1 MPKRFRL
8 TRRFPVA
15 MTEDGYRRL
24 KRFAAEA
31 GLDEGEALSFLFE
44 HFDSVMDKDNLTH
57 RLRLFNSE
65 LEGRKRYLT
74 ERGFPLGGHRLPSL
88 YRKNETKA
96 SRLTIGF
103 PLGSNTLRGSGGA
116 KPPGLRLRL

>member
-1 MPKRFRL
+1 MPKRLRL

-24 KRFAAEA
+24 KRFSKEA

-44 HFDSVMDKDNLTH
+44 NFTSVINGDNLTH

-65 LEGRKRYLT
+65 LEARKR
-74 ERGFPLGGHRLPSL
+74 
-88 YRKNETKA
+88 
-96 SRLTIGF
+96 
-103 PLGSNTLRGSGGA
+103 
-116 KPPGLRLRL
+116 

>member
-15 MTEDGYRRL
+15 MTEDGYRKL
-24 KRFAAEA
+24 KKFSAEA

-44 HFDSVMDKDNLTH
+44 NFKSVIDEDNLTH

-65 LEGRKRYLT
+65 IDARKR
-74 ERGFPLGGHRLPSL
+74 
-88 YRKNETKA
+88 
-96 SRLTIGF
+96 
-103 PLGSNTLRGSGGA
+103 
-116 KPPGLRLRL
+116 

>member
-24 KRFAAEA
+24 KRLATEA

-44 HFDSVMDKDNLTH
+44 NFDSVINEDTFSH

-65 LEGRKRYLT
+65 LESRKR
-74 ERGFPLGGHRLPSL
+74 
-88 YRKNETKA
+88 
-96 SRLTIGF
+96 
-103 PLGSNTLRGSGGA
+103 
-116 KPPGLRLRL
+116 

>member
-24 KRFAAEA
+24 RRFAADA

-44 HFDSVMDKDNLTH
+44 NFDSVTNTDTLTH
-57 RLRLFNSE
+57 RLRLFNAE
-65 LEGRKRYLT
+65 LEARK
-74 ERGFPLGGHRLPSL
+74 S
-88 YRKNETKA
+88 
-96 SRLTIGF
+96 
-103 PLGSNTLRGSGGA
+103 
-116 KPPGLRLRL
+116 

>member
-24 KRFAAEA
+24 RRFAAEA

-44 HFDSVMDKDNLTH
+44 NFSSVINEDNLTH

-65 LEGRKRYLT
+65 LEDRK
-74 ERGFPLGGHRLPSL
+74 
-88 YRKNETKA
+88 K
-96 SRLTIGF
+96 
-103 PLGSNTLRGSGGA
+103 
-116 KPPGLRLRL
+116 

>member
-15 MTEDGYRRL
+15 MTEDGYRAL
-24 KRFAAEA
+24 KKFSTDA

-44 HFDSVMDKDNLTH
+44 NFKSVTNEENLIA

-65 LEGRKRYLT
+65 LDDRK
-74 ERGFPLGGHRLPSL
+74 
-88 YRKNETKA
+88 K
-96 SRLTIGF
+96 
-103 PLGSNTLRGSGGA
+103 
-116 KPPGLRLRL
+116 

>member
-1 MPKRFRL
+1 MPKRLRL

-24 KRFAAEA
+24 KKFAQDA

-44 HFDSVMDKDNLTH
+44 NFSSVMNHEYLEA

-65 LEGRKRYLT
+65 LEARKR
-74 ERGFPLGGHRLPSL
+74 
-88 YRKNETKA
+88 
-96 SRLTIGF
+96 
-103 PLGSNTLRGSGGA
+103 
-116 KPPGLRLRL
+116 

>member
-24 KRFAAEA
+24 KRFSAEA

-44 HFDSVMDKDNLTH
+44 NFDSVTHEENLGH
-57 RLRLFNSE
+57 RLRLFNAE
-65 LEGRKRYLT
+65 LEERK
-74 ERGFPLGGHRLPSL
+74 
-88 YRKNETKA
+88 K
-96 SRLTIGF
+96 
-103 PLGSNTLRGSGGA
+103 
-116 KPPGLRLRL
+116 

>member
-1 MPKRFRL
+1 MPKRLRL

-24 KRFAAEA
+24 KAFAAEA

-44 HFDSVMDKDNLTH
+44 NFNSVMNHDNLAT

-65 LEGRKRYLT
+65 LEARKR
-74 ERGFPLGGHRLPSL
+74 
-88 YRKNETKA
+88 
-96 SRLTIGF
+96 
-103 PLGSNTLRGSGGA
+103 
-116 KPPGLRLRL
+116 

>member
-24 KRFAAEA
+24 KSFAKEA
-31 GLDEGEALSFLFE
+31 GFDEGEALSFLFE
-44 HFDSVMDKDNLTH
+44 NYSSVINHDNLTH

-65 LEGRKRYLT
+65 VDARKT
-74 ERGFPLGGHRLPSL
+74 
-88 YRKNETKA
+88 
-96 SRLTIGF
+96 
-103 PLGSNTLRGSGGA
+103 
-116 KPPGLRLRL
+116 

>member
-24 KRFAAEA
+24 KKFASEA

-44 HFDSVMDKDNLTH
+44 NFDSVTETDTLGH
-57 RLRLFNSE
+57 RLRLFNAE
-65 LEGRKRYLT
+65 LEARK
-74 ERGFPLGGHRLPSL
+74 
-88 YRKNETKA
+88 K
-96 SRLTIGF
+96 
-103 PLGSNTLRGSGGA
+103 
-116 KPPGLRLRL
+116 